1 MEANYPD
8 APMFDHLPAARQVQC
23 SILSP
28 ILKGTPLLHEGAE
41 DKGKVFRIMLN
52 FQQGIKII
60 YYSMKNIYT
69 E

>member
-23 SILSP
+23 SFLSP
-28 ILKGTPLLHEGAE
+28 APKGPPLLNESDE
-41 DKGKVFRIMLN
+41 DKGKVFRMMVN
-52 FQQGIKII
+52 FQQGITIK

>member
-1 MEANYPD
+1 MV
-8 APMFDHLPAARQVQC
+8 DHLPAARQVQC

-28 ILKGTPLLHEGAE
+28 TPKGTPLLHEGAE
-41 DKGKVFRIMLN
+41 DKGKVFRIMVN

-69 E
+69 Q